1 MTSEHTEPDSLVIA
15 IKRGEQWLT
24 WKSNRYITRIPLRF
38 SDLLGILKKLQAN
51 SYYIAG
57 HVKISEHSL
66 EEIRNPRTW
75 LPEAGEVM
83 KIEVVEQTNAGYYA
97 VLFRLDKDYIT
108 EHFSQEMAAPP

>member
-1 MTSEHTEPDSLVIA
+1 
-15 IKRGEQWLT
+15 LT

-38 SDLLGILKKLQAN
+38 SDLPGILQKLQAD

-57 HVKISEHSL
+57 HVKISEYSL
-66 EEIRNPRTW
+66 EVIRKPRTW

-83 KIEVVEQTNAGYYA
+83 KIEAAEQINAGYYA

-108 EHFSQEMAAPP
+108 EYFSQEMADLP